1 MQSGGP
7 VRVLVWTYEARV
19 QWEADL
25 ESSLMTIA
33 DELELAA
40 RKLRRVA
47 LLRMS
52 REEAQRKI
60 EEALRTMHQSYVSVR
75 AREENQIG

>member
-1 MQSGGP
+1 M
-7 VRVLVWTYEARV
+7 
-19 QWEADL
+19 
-25 ESSLMTIA
+25 ESSLTSVA

-52 REEAQRKI
+52 REEAQRKV
-60 EEALRTMHQSYVSVR
+60 EEALRIMHQSYVTVR
-75 AREENQIG
+75 AREEN

>member
-1 MQSGGP
+1 MKP
-7 VRVLVWTYEARV
+7 V

-25 ESSLMTIA
+25 KSSLMSIA

-52 REEAQRKI
+52 REEAQRRI
-60 EEALRTMHQSYVSVR
+60 EDALRIMHQSYVSVR
-75 AREENQIG
+75 AREENLV

>member
-1 MQSGGP
+1 
-7 VRVLVWTYEARV
+7 
-19 QWEADL
+19 L
-25 ESSLMTIA
+25 ESSLTSIA

-52 REEAQRKI
+52 REEAERKL
-60 EEALRTMHQSYVSVR
+60 EEALRIMHQAYVRVR
-75 AREENQIG
+75 ASQDN